1 MAKNNF
7 ISNKVLIVLFIV
19 AFAVATLGT
28 LVSTESFIGS
38 NFIRNTLTGAISD
51 TTATGQVNI
60 SISAVTSLSNK
71 NAKIS
76 FGSGRVN
83 STCDYC
89 IMDSNF
95 INISYFSDN
104 TKSTGR
110 LPFHG
115 ADTAGGSCCVSFS
128 GNQSGFLIEN
138 TGNTNVSV
146 GYQCTGNCTFPYFI
160 GGTRQAAMAG
170 LEIKVTPNFI
180 AGQTGESG
188 NTDTAHSCTGLSPG
202 GGSGG
207 AYLAYNISGWNISN
221 ATDWGIG
228 DGARTN
234 AGVGNSSIEVDG
246 GNFYIML
253 GGVYVNGVHAGEN
266 NVSSGGHWLCGN
278 RTHYPLSSDNDF
290 DAAVVDINVTIPS
303 DSSISGSG
311 GSVLTITFNGTSGAG
326 A

>member
-95 INISYFSDN
+95 INISYFSDS
-104 TKSTGR
+104 TKSSGR

-115 ADTAGGSCCVSFS
+115 AEAAGASCCVSFT

-138 TGNTNVSV
+138 TGNVNISV
-146 GYQCTGNCTFPYFI
+146 GYTCAGNCTFDSFI
-160 GGTRQAAMAG
+160 GGTRQPTMGG
-170 LEIKVTPNFI
+170 LEIKVTPNVV
-180 AGQTGESG
+180 AGQSGESG
-188 NTDTAHSCTGLSPG
+188 VTDTLFSCRG
-202 GGSGG
+202 GG
-207 AYLAYNISGWNISN
+207 YYNLNGWNISN
-221 ATDWGIG
+221 ASDWGLPTANG
-228 DGARTN
+228 GNGNRSG
-234 AGVGNSSIEVDG
+234 AGVGNSSNAGTDESG
-246 GNFYIML
+246 GNFYVML
-253 GGVYVNGVHAGEN
+253 GGVYYQSSN
-266 NVSSGGHWLCGN
+266 NVSAGGHWLCGN
-278 RTHYPLSSDNDF
+278 RTHFPLSSVNTE
-290 DAAVVDINVTIPS
+290 DAAVIDINVTVPS
-303 DSSISGSG
+303 DAPISGSA
-311 GSVLTITFNGTSGAG
+311 GSILTITFNGTSGYNS
-326 A
+326 